1 MVFGHSDSFS
11 LVNMASVCQL
21 LSQECSRGASHACWD
36 GCIVLD
42 PTTFSF
48 SLALVT
54 DAFGPDATNI
64 DEATFLLSGK
74 YSQTYDCSP
83 VL

>member
-1 MVFGHSDSFS
+1 
-11 LVNMASVCQL
+11 MASVCQL

-36 GCIVLD
+36 VRIVLD

-48 SLALVT
+48 SLALVADT
-54 DAFGPDATNI
+54 FGWDAIYI

-74 YSQTYDCSP
+74 FPDLGPFS
-83 VL
+83 